1 MMGSEPAKAE
11 PSYAWLISQPGS
23 QVQFRYLVS
32 KDATLVGRGPDNDVV
47 IQGREAAS
55 VSLHHFEIHRNE
67 AGFRI
72 RDLES
77 TNGTFLNGERIT
89 EAELRAP
96 ASIRFGAQGPDLA
109 FMVSADNAAAKL
121 DETQVIP
128 EGIITSGGP
137 TAPQPKTESYEGLLS
152 EAVERARRARAH
164 GIANQTMTIM
174 RDALD
179 RALRQTGKRFRRV
192 IVILVTG
199 LVVVSG
205 AAGWRIA
212 QLVREKQ
219 SIDRRI
225 QDLEKRLQQSESRT
239 ETDSLITQLDAYED
253 EAEQLQRNLLYRLSV
268 HDQDFVTDEIRR
280 MMAEFGSEVYSV
292 PPEFTERAKHYIQ
305 QYQGP
310 DHSLMAR
317 ALGTAALQ
325 INLVKRVLDE
335 EHLPPDLAYVPLVE
349 SALGNHRSKAGAVG
363 PWQFTP
369 ATAKAFGLRVDPETD
384 EREDVLKST
393 VAACRYL
400 RELILD
406 FGNGSSVM
414 LALAAYDLGPAKVK
428 QAILKTVQDPI
439 KQRNFWYLYR
449 ARALPTET
457 REYVPKVMAA
467 ILIGRN
473 PQKFGF

>member
-1 MMGSEPAKAE
+1 MMANEPAKAE

-55 VSLHHFEIHRNE
+55 VSSHHCEIHRNE

-77 TNGTFLNGERIT
+77 TNGTYLNGERIT

-96 ASIRFGAQGPDLA
+96 ASIRFGTLGPEIV
-109 FMVSADNAAAKL
+109 FVVSANNAFAKL

-128 EGIITSGGP
+128 EGIVTSESS
-137 TAPQPKTESYEGLLS
+137 TAPQTYDGLLS
-152 EAVERARRARAH
+152 EAVERARSARAH

-179 RALRQTGKRFRRV
+179 LALRQMGKRFRRL
-192 IVILVTG
+192 IVILMTG

-212 QLVREKQ
+212 RLVREKQ
-219 SIDRRI
+219 TIDRRI
-225 QDLEKRLQQSESRT
+225 QNLENRLQQSKSRT
-239 ETDSLITQLDAYED
+239 ETDGLITQLDVYED

-268 HDQDFVTDEIRR
+268 HEQDFVTGEIRR

-317 ALGTAALQ
+317 ALGTAAQQ

-349 SALGNHRSKAGAVG
+349 STLGNDRSNAGAAG
-363 PWQFTP
+363 PWQFTT
-369 ATAKAFGLRVDPETD
+369 ATAKAYGLRVDTTID

-400 RELILD
+400 RELILE

-449 ARALPTET
+449 ARALPAET

-473 PQKFGF
+473 PHKFGF

>member
-1 MMGSEPAKAE
+1 MMANEPAKAE

-47 IQGREAAS
+47 IQGLEAAS
-55 VSLHHFEIHRNE
+55 VSSHHCEIHRNE

-77 TNGTFLNGERIT
+77 TNGTYLNGERIT

-96 ASIRFGAQGPDLA
+96 ASIRFGTQGPEIA
-109 FMVSADNAAAKL
+109 FVVSANNPSAKL

-128 EGIITSGGP
+128 EGIVTSGSS
-137 TAPQPKTESYEGLLS
+137 TAPQPATRTYDGLLS
-152 EAVERARRARAH
+152 EAVERARSARAY

-179 RALRQTGKRFRRV
+179 RALRQTGKRFRRL

-205 AAGWRIA
+205 AAVWRIA
-212 QLVREKQ
+212 QLVHEKQ
-219 SIDRRI
+219 AIDRRI
-225 QDLEKRLQQSESRT
+225 QDLEGRLQQSKSRT
-239 ETDSLITQLDAYED
+239 ETDGLITQLDVYED

-268 HDQDFVTDEIRR
+268 HEQDFVTGEIRR

-292 PPEFTERAKHYIQ
+292 PPEFTERAKYYIQ

-310 DHSLMAR
+310 DHSLMVR
-317 ALGTAALQ
+317 ALSTTARQ
-325 INLVKRVLDE
+325 INLIKRVLDE
-335 EHLPPDLAYVPLVE
+335 EHLPPGLAYVPLVE
-349 SALGNHRSKAGAVG
+349 SALGDDRSKAGAAG

-369 ATAKAFGLRVDPETD
+369 ATAKAFGLRVDKSID

-393 VAACRYL
+393 VAACHYL
-400 RELILD
+400 RELILE

-414 LALAAYDLGPAKVK
+414 LALAAYDLGPAKVR

-449 ARALPTET
+449 ARALPAET